1 MKPTPNTKKFRRFN
15 AAMQTIMTVSKTE
28 LLARE
33 KQAKEERKAKRASA
47 SDHAS
52 RNNG

>member
-1 MKPTPNTKKFRRFN
+1 MKATPNTKKFRTFT
-15 AAMQTIMTVSKTE
+15 AAIQKMLTVSKTE

-33 KQAKEERKAKRASA
+33 KQAKEERKTRRSSA

-52 RNNG
+52 DNNG